1 MGNQKEVPQSPEIE
15 TLGTEHEGAP
25 TQVEDVK
32 SEEQPVKLGKNQ
44 VKLTV
49 IADPKVNYEVKPHVT
64 KYKLSQQNVEYFNID
79 GKEVPTIQSRTLWL
93 KVVGDNPLDK
103 EKDDTLILSKINTRL
118 TKSTWLSDPDD
129 PDSEVYFTHW
139 INPRSFTMPENHVP
153 AEW

>member
-1 MGNQKEVPQSPEIE
+1 MKEQKEVPQSQEE
-15 TLGTEHEGAP
+15 TLGTEHEGAA

-44 VKLTV
+44 VRLTV
-49 IADPKVNYEVKPHVT
+49 LADPKVNDEVTPHVT
-64 KYKLSQQNVEYFNID
+64 KYKLSQQNVEYFEID
-79 GKEVPTIQSRTLWL
+79 GVQVPTIQTRTLWL

-103 EKDDTLILSKINTRL
+103 EEGDTLILSKINTRL
-118 TKSTWLSDPDD
+118 TKSTWLSDKDD